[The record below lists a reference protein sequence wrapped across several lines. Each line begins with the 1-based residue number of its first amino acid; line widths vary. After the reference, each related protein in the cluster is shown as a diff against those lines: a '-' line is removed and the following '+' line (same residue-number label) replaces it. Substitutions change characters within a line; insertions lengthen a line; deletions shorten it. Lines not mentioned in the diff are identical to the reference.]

1 MSGVSGSAAVTGAE
15 RPGSHGALA
24 TASRI
29 AFLLLVVSTTG
40 PIAPMSIT
48 SVLCAVLTLARF
60 ARRPGP
66 RWPGTPVNRAAIA
79 WMIALALASVFALE
93 KAHSFLQLKK
103 GLLPL
108 LVALTAFHASDRRL
122 GRGALAL
129 YFAAAGVV
137 AAVGLLEWW
146 NHGHGYAWRA
156 QGLANHYMTFG
167 GQLLFEFP
175 LALAVLLL
183 TKSPRWRWGAAVVA
197 VLTALAL
204 AATFTRSSWLGAF
217 AAAALVAGAVWP
229 WGIAVLAAFAA
240 LAWNFAPGQ
249 WGSRLHGMFDSHFG
263 YNGERLLMWK
273 AGWRMFREHPL
284 TGVGLED
291 MHALYQRYK
300 LPEATEAV
308 GHLHNTY
315 VQIAAGMG
323 LMGLVAFTW
332 LYASLLRAASPGVAF
347 ARDFTAR
354 MRAGGEGA
362 ALRLGVTAALAGF
375 LVTACFEF
383 NFGDEELLY
392 QLFVLVGLAWAS
404 RQWESLAG
412 PESAEG

>member
-1 MSGVSGSAAVTGAE
+1 MVSLGA
-15 RPGSHGALA
+15 
-24 TASRI
+24 
-29 AFLLLVVSTTG
+29 
-40 PIAPMSIT
+40 
-48 SVLCAVLTLARF
+48 
-60 ARRPGP
+60 
-66 RWPGTPVNRAAIA
+66 
-79 WMIALALASVFALE
+79 
-93 KAHSFLQLKK
+93 
-103 GLLPL
+103 
-108 LVALTAFHASDRRL
+108 
-122 GRGALAL
+122 
-129 YFAAAGVV
+129 
-137 AAVGLLEWW
+137 WW
-146 NHGHGYAWRA
+146 HHGHGYAWRA

-175 LALAVLLL
+175 LALAVALLS
-183 TKSPRWRWGAAVVA
+183 KSPRWRWGAAVLA
-197 VLTALAL
+197 ALTALAL

-229 WGIAVLAAFAA
+229 WGIAVLATFAA

-273 AGWRMFREHPL
+273 AGLHMFRDHPL
-284 TGVGLED
+284 TGVGVGD

-323 LMGLVAFTW
+323 LVGIAAFTW

-347 ARDFTAR
+347 ARDYSAR
-354 MRAGGEGA
+354 LARGGEGA
-362 ALRLGVTAALAGF
+362 ALRLGVTAALVGF

-392 QLFVLVGLAWAS
+392 QLFVLVGLAWGS
-404 RQWESLAG
+404 RQWESSGRRELQ
-412 PESAEG
+412 